1 MLFVTRFTFLCS
13 PTNHFGRDWLPAGGT
28 DFAPTVRTMTSA
40 GQAEFAAII
49 AEVTGLGAGLAGLYF
64 TVGLV
69 VTIAQSHAAAIAGQ
83 TWRLAD
89 LKEQLIPIVLCFA
102 VAGTASQLS
111 AQLGSILSG
120 APSSPGEALKV
131 WQALA
136 SFVVNTII
144 FSTGASLAVGIATG
158 AFAAQLAVFV
168 GRPDAVSSAWMRLVM
183 VTLTA
188 ALTMTSVSL
197 AQGVL
202 QVVF

>member
-1 MLFVTRFTFLCS
+1 
-13 PTNHFGRDWLPAGGT
+13 
-28 DFAPTVRTMTSA
+28 MTSA

-188 ALTMTSVSL
+188 ALTMTSVAL
-197 AQGVL
+197 AQSVL

>member
-1 MLFVTRFTFLCS
+1 
-13 PTNHFGRDWLPAGGT
+13 
-28 DFAPTVRTMTSA
+28 MTSA

-120 APSSPGEALKV
+120 APSSPGEALKL

-136 SFVVNTII
+136 SFIVNTII
-144 FSTGASLAVGIATG
+144 FSTGATMAVGIATG

-168 GRPDAVSSAWMRLVM
+168 GRPDAVSSAWMRLVL

-188 ALTMTSVSL
+188 ALTMTSVAL
-197 AQGVL
+197 AQSVL

>member
-1 MLFVTRFTFLCS
+1 
-13 PTNHFGRDWLPAGGT
+13 
-28 DFAPTVRTMTSA
+28 MTSA

-120 APSSPGEALKV
+120 APSSPGETLKL

-136 SFVVNTII
+136 SFIVNTII

-188 ALTMTSVSL
+188 ALTMTSVAL
-197 AQGVL
+197 AQSVL

>member
-1 MLFVTRFTFLCS
+1 
-13 PTNHFGRDWLPAGGT
+13 
-28 DFAPTVRTMTSA
+28 MTSP

-188 ALTMTSVSL
+188 ALTMTSVAL
-197 AQGVL
+197 AQSVL